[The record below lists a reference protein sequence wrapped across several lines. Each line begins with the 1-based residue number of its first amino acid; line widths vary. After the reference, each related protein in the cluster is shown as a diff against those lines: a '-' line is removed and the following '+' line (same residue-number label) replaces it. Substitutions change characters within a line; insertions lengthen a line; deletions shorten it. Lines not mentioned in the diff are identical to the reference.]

1 MVLNDSELDGVNV
14 ATVLPLLRATEPATV
29 VPPGSLSVNDTVPG
43 VTGWENVA
51 VGATDTATP
60 VAPLAGVML
69 VTAGGT
75 FGVTELDCDEAGPV
89 PFALAAVTVK
99 V

>member
-1 MVLNDSELDGVNV
+1 MNV
-14 ATVLPLLRATEPATV
+14 ATVFPLPSATEPATLF
-29 VPPGSLSVNDTVPG
+29 PAESLTVNDAVPG

-75 FGVTELDCDEAGPV
+75 FGVTELDGAEAGPV
-89 PFALAAVTVK
+89 PAALVAVTVN